1 MAALTGWSIHD
12 YGATSS
18 GAFADTS
25 ATSGTISGYGDQIP
39 FTSFNNLN
47 ISGMI
52 RAVTGEFDLSM
63 RVGELQEDSGGNVG
77 SPTSDLFVGL
87 GFTQDLDDDTAY
99 VLAYTRNE
107 PPGTAHLERKSRKT
121 SKGGPGLQETAGNE
135 SGYYGG
141 SEYLR
146 ITRDASGN
154 ILTYTSPD
162 GTTWTELGD
171 SATTPTQITGSGYM
185 VIWAS
190 DGNNT
195 TGARALVDEISDST
209 AASADEVTGDSLLS
223 PSYIGTATIGQ
234 NHTVAGNGISSPSYI
249 GTATIGQN
257 HQVSGESLVSP
268 SFVGDAT
275 IGQNHTVTGEGLI
288 SPSYIGTANLTET
301 DEVSGVGISSPSY
314 IGQASIGQNHILSGE
329 GLVSPSYIG
338 DAEIGQT
345 DTVQGAGLLSPSYI
359 GTAAI
364 VQNHVVS
371 GGGLLSPSYIGTA
384 TVINE
389 DDFILISAKSLIS
402 NSEIPVKSVISA
414 EEVNVKSTLP

>member
-1 MAALTGWSIHD
+1 MAALTGWSIED
-12 YGATSS
+12 YGSS
-18 GAFADTS
+18 SSASFADTS
-25 ATSGTISGYGDQIP
+25 STSGTISGYGGQIP
-39 FTSFNNLN
+39 FTSFADLE
-47 ISGMI
+47 ISAMA

-63 RVGELQEDSGGNVG
+63 RVGELQEDSGGNAG

-87 GFTQDLDDDTAY
+87 GFTTDLDADTAF

-107 PPGTAHLERKSRKT
+107 PPGTSHLERKTRRL
-121 SKGGPGLQETAGNE
+121 SKAGAALQETQSDE
-135 SGYYGG
+135 SGYYAGG
-141 SEYLR
+141 EYLR
-146 ITRDASGN
+146 ITRDSSGN
-154 ILTYTSPD
+154 ITTYVSD
-162 GTTWTELGD
+162 NGTTWTELGD
-171 SATTPTQITGSGYM
+171 TSTTATQITGSGYM
-185 VIWAS
+185 IIWAS

-195 TGARALVDEISDST
+195 TGAKALVDNISDST
-209 AASADEVTGDSLLS
+209 ASGDEVTGDSLLS

-275 IGQNHTVTGEGLI
+275 IGQNHTVTGEGL
-288 SPSYIGTANLTET
+288 
-301 DEVSGVGISSPSY
+301 VSPSY
-314 IGQASIGQNHILSGE
+314 IGQASIGQNHVLSGE

-338 DAEIGQT
+338 TATIGQT
-345 DTVQGAGLLSPSYI
+345 DTVQGSGLLSPSYI
-359 GTAAI
+359 GTATI
-364 VQNHVVS
+364 IQNHVVS
-371 GGGLLSPSYIGTA
+371 AGGLLSPSYIGTA

-389 DDFILISAKSLIS
+389 ADYILISAKSLIS